1 MNRKIV
7 FLIIM
12 ALVLTGGLVFSGHD
26 FQQAAAAETFERV
39 NFISGVVTASRL
51 NVRQGPSTKF
61 PTVLVLNKGQSV
73 NVLAKIGSWY
83 VIYEPVKGIVGAASA
98 SYIKQQGT
106 NGTTVPSQPTNP
118 PAQKPT
124 AANPTP
130 TPMPKP
136 TPRPTPRPTQVPKD
150 GINETPIEGPKTTP
164 AAGISEDEQRTL
176 DLINKERANA
186 GLAPLKFDMELQK
199 VARLK
204 AKDMVEKNYFSHQ
217 SPTYGSPFD
226 MMRQYNI
233 SFRSAGENIAGNRT
247 IEGAV
252 KAWMESSG
260 HRKNILNANFNYTG
274 IGVVESPRYGKIF
287 VQMFIGR

>member
-12 ALVLTGGLVFSGHD
+12 ALVLTGGLVFSGQD
-26 FQQAAAAETFERV
+26 FQRTSAAETFERV

-61 PTVLVLNKGQSV
+61 PIVSVLSKGQSV
-73 NVLAKIGSWY
+73 NVLAKIGNWY
-83 VIYEPVKGIVGAASA
+83 VIYEPVKGIVGAVST
-98 SYIKQQGT
+98 SYIKQHGT
-106 NGTTVPSQPTNP
+106 KGTLVPSQSTKP

-124 AANPTP
+124 ATPKPQPTP
-130 TPMPKP
+130 
-136 TPRPTPRPTQVPKD
+136 VPKD
-150 GINETPIEGPKTTP
+150 DIEASPTEGPKATP

-186 GLAPLKFDMELQK
+186 GLEPLKFDMELQK

-247 IEGAV
+247 VEGAV
-252 KAWMESSG
+252 KAWMGSSG
-260 HRKNILNANFNYTG
+260 QRKNILNANFNYTG
-274 IGVVESPRYGKIF
+274 IGVVESSRYGKIF
-287 VQMFIGR
+287 VQMFIGK

>member
-1 MNRKIV
+1 MNRKII
-7 FLIIM
+7 LLTIM
-12 ALVLTGGLVFSGHD
+12 ALVLTGILVYSGRD
-26 FQQAAAAETFERV
+26 FQQASAAETFERV
-39 NFISGVVTASRL
+39 NFISGVVTANLL
-51 NVRQGPSTKF
+51 NVRQGPSTEY
-61 PTVLVLNKGQSV
+61 PTVYVLKKGQYV

-83 VIYEPVKGIVGAASA
+83 VIYEPQKGIVGAVSA
-98 SYIKQQGT
+98 NYIKQPGT
-106 NGTTVPSQPTNP
+106 NATTVPSQPTKT
-118 PAQKPT
+118 PAQKT
-124 AANPTP
+124 AV
-130 TPMPKP
+130 PKP
-136 TPRPTPRPTQVPKD
+136 TATPKLQPTPVPGDSTKVTPTK
-150 GINETPIEGPKTTP
+150 GPETTP
-164 AAGISEDEQRTL
+164 VTGISEDEQRTL
-176 DLINKERANA
+176 ELINKERAKA

-217 SPTYGSPFD
+217 SPSYGSPFD

-247 IEGAV
+247 VEGAV

-260 HRKNILNANFNYTG
+260 HRQNILNANFNYTG